1 MALLELQNR
10 MNLAVHRGA
19 APEES
24 DLLLN
29 EKNKLWQPSRTSTG
43 QLPRQNDFC
52 CSWFRDKS
60 RRYKL
65 CSSRNLKNQAI
76 PANWL
81 LLATESKPS

>member
-29 EKNKLWQPSRTSTG
+29 EKKQTLAAIKDIYGSA
-43 QLPRQNDFC
+43 
-52 CSWFRDKS
+52 
-60 RRYKL
+60 
-65 CSSRNLKNQAI
+65 SSAK
-76 PANWL
+76 
-81 LLATESKPS
+81 